1 MALRAAKITTLSNG
15 FRVATSARKGTVGL
29 QLLVGAGSRHDAV
42 LGTAALFGTSLA
54 RNKEAEVAKMGA
66 AYSQVS
72 DRETTA
78 FSLCVPPSGAKGA
91 IAWLGEQ
98 VVSPTVTDK
107 TVTDAKAAHLAKI
120 TSDDGL
126 LGPRGGST
134 EPVLTDRLM
143 VSCFRDSTLGNPV
156 LGTKEDVATITATT
170 LKEFAAANYSSN
182 RMVLAVAGPV
192 DHDEVVKAAEAAFG
206 KLTPKDIPIVS
217 AQPYFLSAEMT
228 FRNDEMGPLAYLT
241 MGYEGVPLVSS
252 DSVTFDLMAQLMG
265 TYDSKTVT
273 IVPPQI
279 SGNRLTYE
287 VSNKMQVGCADYYTF
302 FNKQFSDTGLFG
314 WFAIADELAVEH
326 CVGEMIF
333 GVNGLSSY
341 VTEEEISRAKREL
354 KVKTIGCSASNAG
367 AAANIAKDVLSFGRH
382 ITPCEYNLR
391 VDAIDG
397 EDLKRVAYKYLH
409 DAEISIASL
418 GPLHGLPDHYHI
430 RRNTAMWRY

>member
-15 FRVATSARKGTVGL
+15 FKVATSARKGTVGV

-42 LGTAALFGTSLA
+42 LGSAALFGTSLQ
-54 RNKEAEVAKMGA
+54 RNKELEVANLGGT
-66 AYSQVS
+66 YSSVS
-72 DRETTA
+72 DRETTS

-98 VVSPTVTDK
+98 VASPTLTDK
-107 TVTDAKAAHLAKI
+107 AVADAKAAHLAKI
-120 TSDDGL
+120 TSDDTL
-126 LGPRGGST
+126 IAGPSGANYD
-134 EPVLTDRLM
+134 VLVDRLM

-156 LGTKEDVATITATT
+156 LGTKDDVATITTATV
-170 LKEFAAANYSSN
+170 KEFLAANYTSN

-206 KLTPKDIPIVS
+206 KLKPKELPIVA

-228 FRNDEMGPLAYLT
+228 YRNDEMGPLAYLSL
-241 MGYEGVPLVSS
+241 GYEGVPLVSS
-252 DSVTFDLMAQLMG
+252 DSVAFDLMAQIKG
-265 TYDSKTVT
+265 TYDSKLVT

-287 VSNKMQVGCADYYTF
+287 VSNKMQVGCANYYTF
-302 FNKQFSDTGLFG
+302 FNKQFTDTGLFG

-341 VTEEEISRAKREL
+341 VTEEEISRAKKEL
-354 KVKTIGCSASNAG
+354 KVATVAASSSNAG
-367 AAANIAKDVLSFGRH
+367 AAGKIAKSVLSFGRH
-382 ITPCEYNLR
+382 MTPCEYNLR
-391 VDAIDG
+391 VDQIDS
-397 EDLKRVAYKYLH
+397 EDIKRVAYKYLH
-409 DAEISIASL
+409 DAEISMASL